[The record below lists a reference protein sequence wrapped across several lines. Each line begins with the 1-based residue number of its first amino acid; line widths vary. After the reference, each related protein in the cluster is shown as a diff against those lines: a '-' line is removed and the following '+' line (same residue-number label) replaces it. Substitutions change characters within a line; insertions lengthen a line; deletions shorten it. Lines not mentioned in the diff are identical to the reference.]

1 MKLGHHP
8 RLNILDTAARLRY
21 TWYTTDMPK
30 TEKGEREPVTSVKVT
45 HPVRK
50 YIRDR
55 AKWGESVDQTLRRL
69 WGINGGQKRA
79 RA

>member
-1 MKLGHHP
+1 
-8 RLNILDTAARLRY
+8 
-21 TWYTTDMPK
+21 MPK